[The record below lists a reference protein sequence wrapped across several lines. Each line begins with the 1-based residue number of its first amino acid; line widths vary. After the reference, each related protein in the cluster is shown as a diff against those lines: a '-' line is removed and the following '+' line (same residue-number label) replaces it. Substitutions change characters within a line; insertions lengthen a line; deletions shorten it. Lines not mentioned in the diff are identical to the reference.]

1 VFVLHVHIKMKP
13 GQGLAAEQVFADPFR
28 KAISVQEGFRDVQ
41 FLRSDD
47 GENYVLS
54 IAFDNQALQQKWV
67 ATDLHGRV
75 WSEMERHFSGYS
87 LATFTAV

>member
-1 VFVLHVHIKMKP
+1 MFVLHVHVKVKP
-13 GQGLAAEQVFADPFR
+13 GQGLVVEEVFAGPFR
-28 KAISVQEGFRDVQ
+28 KAISAQEGFRDVQ

-54 IAFDNQALQQKWV
+54 IVFDNQALQQKWV
-67 ATDLHGRV
+67 ATDLHGQV
-75 WSEMERHFSGYS
+75 WSEMEQYFSGYS